1 MILKHRD
8 RELLRFEWT
17 GARGVRVL
25 SVNEA
30 ERQFLP
36 IDMFGQVTD
45 ESLWKWLTRRVAPIS
60 RTNIRDLLL
69 KQGLDPKDTRH
80 VLELCRALSLNDV
93 YWIAFF
99 IISPQ
104 SA

>member
-30 ERQFLP
+30 ERKFLP
-36 IDMFGQVTD
+36 IDMSGSRKTGYWQVND
-45 ESLWKWLTRRVAPIS
+45 
-60 RTNIRDLLL
+60 
-69 KQGLDPKDTRH
+69 
-80 VLELCRALSLNDV
+80 RAGGAV
-93 YWIAFF
+93 
-99 IISPQ
+99 
-104 SA
+104 